1 MVEKQDRTV
10 SDLRELRTIVVKNL
24 NTVGKLETAV
34 RELSRTVSTKDRAN
48 GLKPIIT
55 TLIIVFFIILSF
67 FFYFRREA
75 TQHQGTIELMK
86 RQEEYLKKDLK
97 EMKEKF
103 FDMENSDIQAYNLY
117 ITLKEG
123 SPDKAFKM
131 YGKFNLTALSR
142 LERLVIDHEVS
153 LIRQKAAVD
162 KYEEAMTLFR
172 RKSYQAAVA
181 RFKESLDISSTG
193 DHIATLFYQTAL
205 SQYRMKEYNKAAI
218 TFERFLFINTKN
230 GFERDK
236 AELLLGVC
244 FERLKQYVR
253 AINFYK
259 QTLKDNKYSRFKPT
273 IRDRIKILQKRIEK
287 SEIQ

>member
-1 MVEKQDRTV
+1 MEEKRDRTA

-34 RELSRTVSTKDRAN
+34 RELSRAVSVKERHNDRR
-48 GLKPIIT
+48 PIIT
-55 TLIIVFFIILSF
+55 MFVIVFFIVVSF
-67 FFYFRREA
+67 FFYFRREVV
-75 TQHQGTIELMK
+75 QHKDKIEIMT
-86 RQEEYLKKDLK
+86 RQEDYLKKDLK

-117 ITLKEG
+117 VTLKEG
-123 SPDKAFKM
+123 TPDKAFKM

-142 LERLVIDHEVS
+142 LERLVVDYEVS
-153 LIRQKAAVD
+153 LIRQKAAVE
-162 KYEEAMTLFR
+162 KYEEGMTLFR
-172 RKSYQAAVA
+172 RKSYQAAVV

-193 DHIATLFYQTAL
+193 DHIANLFYLTSL

-230 GFERDK
+230 GYERDK
-236 AELLLGVC
+236 AELLLGVSY
-244 FERLKQYVR
+244 ERLKQYER
-253 AINFYK
+253 ASNFYK
-259 QTLKDNKYSRFKPT
+259 QALKDNKYSRFKPT
-273 IRDRIKILQKRIEK
+273 IRDRIKILRKKIEK